1 VDVSEN
7 DASKRMAEVLER
19 EAERRAQLNSED
31 TQQSGASSSE
41 EKAAL
46 GVLETAM
53 AAAEDETDVAAA
65 KTAKAE
71 AVADLAE
78 FDESI
83 PFSHIDN
90 GGEEEISKAEQ
101 EVNALVE
108 QLSGIERYAMKFIEE
123 TEAAFSSEQL
133 AAAEAEIEQQKREWE
148 EERLAALRMQ
158 EEEEERNAADASE
171 ELLTYSRED
180 AQNQVTNNTNSQT
193 PQPRTRS
200 RATVHIDLWTLDVS
214 PIPGN
219 PTPKTKDKP
228 PQPLLEV
235 KKEKKVQNCNTN
247 SSSPTVPAP
256 YSNPNLVIRTR
267 RASSNPVLGKTSW
280 DMKDLNN
287 HVSDPCLVG
296 RKVARLNRAKRASI
310 EGTGNGPVL

>member
-1 VDVSEN
+1 
-7 DASKRMAEVLER
+7 MC
-19 EAERRAQLNSED
+19 
-31 TQQSGASSSE
+31 
-41 EKAAL
+41 
-46 GVLETAM
+46 
-53 AAAEDETDVAAA
+53 
-65 KTAKAE
+65 
-71 AVADLAE
+71 
-78 FDESI
+78 F
-83 PFSHIDN
+83 
-90 GGEEEISKAEQ
+90 
-101 EVNALVE
+101 
-108 QLSGIERYAMKFIEE
+108 QLSGVERYAMKFIEE

-180 AQNQVTNNTNSQT
+180 AQNQVTNSNSQT
-193 PQPRTRS
+193 PQHRTRS

-219 PTPKTKDKP
+219 PSAKKDKP
-228 PQPLLEV
+228 PPTVEV
-235 KKEKKVQNCNTN
+235 KKEKKVQNVNSNIN
-247 SSSPTVPAP
+247 SSSPVPTPQVPAP

-280 DMKDLNN
+280 DIKDLNN